1 MKKLISFDFDG
12 TLVDEF
18 GGHPI
23 NSQKDE
29 VQGLVKKYISE
40 GHEVI
45 IITKRYG
52 PENPHLGLKNEHL
65 EVYELAKKLGIERV
79 IFTNREWKFS
89 YIINL
94 GVNMHFENSE
104 GEIQLI
110 NQACKEHNHNCLV
123 VPVEDPYWRDL
134 VY

>member
-18 GGHPI
+18 GGHPM

-29 VQGLVKKYISE
+29 IQSLAKKYISQ

-45 IITKRYG
+45 IVTKRYG
-52 PENPHLGLKNEHL
+52 PENPHLGLKNEHV
-65 EVYELAKKLGIERV
+65 EVYELAKKLGIQRV
-79 IFTNREWKFS
+79 YFTNREWKFG
-89 YIINL
+89 YLMNL
-94 GVNMHFENSE
+94 GVNMHFENSDS
-104 GEIQLI
+104 EIDYMNRAFEEQ
-110 NQACKEHNHNCLV
+110 NYKCLV

>member
-1 MKKLISFDFDG
+1 MRISFDFDG

-18 GGHPI
+18 GGHPL

-29 VQGLVKKYISE
+29 VQGLAKKYLSE

-45 IITKRYG
+45 IITKRFG
-52 PENPHLGLKNEHL
+52 PENSDKGIKNEHL
-65 EVYELAKKLGIERV
+65 EVQELAKKLGIEK
-79 IFTNREWKFS
+79 IYFTNREMKFS

-94 GVNMHFENSE
+94 GVDRHFENDDYE
-104 GEIQLI
+104 VQLI
-110 NQACKEHNHNCLV
+110 NQASQERDHKCLV

>member
-18 GGHPI
+18 GGHPM

-29 VQGLVKKYISE
+29 IQGFVKKYIEE
-40 GHEVI
+40 GHDVV
-45 IITKRYG
+45 IITKRFG
-52 PENPHLGLKNEHL
+52 PENSDKGIKNEHI
-65 EVYELAKKLGIERV
+65 EVQELANKLGIKK
-79 IFTNREWKFS
+79 IYFTNREMKFS

-94 GVNMHFENSE
+94 GVNMHFENDE
-104 GEIQLI
+104 YEVQLI
-110 NQACKEHNHNCLV
+110 NQACSEYKHNCLV

-134 VY
+134 V

>member
-1 MKKLISFDFDG
+1 MRISFDFDG

-18 GGHPI
+18 GGHPS

-29 VQGLVKKYISE
+29 VQELAKKYLSE

-45 IITKRYG
+45 IITKRFG
-52 PENPHLGLKNEHL
+52 PENFDKGIKNEHL
-65 EVYELAKKLGIERV
+65 EVQHLAKKLGIEN
-79 IFTNREWKFS
+79 IYFTNREMKFS

-94 GVNMHFENSE
+94 KVDRHFENDDYE
-104 GEIQLI
+104 VQLI
-110 NQACKEHNHNCLV
+110 NQVCREREHKCLV
-123 VPVEDPYWRDL
+123 VPVEDSYWRDL

>member
-52 PENPHLGLKNEHL
+52 PENPHLGLKNEHI